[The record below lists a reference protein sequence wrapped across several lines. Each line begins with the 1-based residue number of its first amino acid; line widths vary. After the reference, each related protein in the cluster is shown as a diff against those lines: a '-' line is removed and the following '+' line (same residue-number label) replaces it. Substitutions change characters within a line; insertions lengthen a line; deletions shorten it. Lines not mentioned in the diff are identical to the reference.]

1 MFTLSCADVADDV
14 DGVLSWQCTD
24 APHGASVCMGLDEIS
39 GLSLLVKDI
48 S

>member
-1 MFTLSCADVADDV
+1 MVILSCADVADDV
-14 DGVLSWQCTD
+14 DGVLACQCTHAPLD
-24 APHGASVCMGLDEIS
+24 AIVCMCLDEIS